1 MCIDI
6 VFNKAFVLFS
16 LFQFIYIFTHFKH
29 INCNFL
35 SPTNVAYTRHGAILA
50 TVVKLLIVNRVC
62 TTSHAIQARVRKRF
76 TLWVRAATLSIPFTV
91 EAFFVWVNYLSLR
104 LNLLCARAFVATICV
119 LIEGSTSVTHVSMNW
134 LKVNFAVSVTSISLT
149 S

>member
-16 LFQFIYIFTHFKH
+16 LFQFYLHFYTLQAL
-29 INCNFL
+29 IAIL

-50 TVVKLLIVNRVC
+50 AVVKLLIVNRIC

-91 EAFFVWVNYLSLR
+91 KAFFVWVNYLSLR

-134 LKVNFAVSVTSISLT
+134 LKVNFAVGVTSISLT